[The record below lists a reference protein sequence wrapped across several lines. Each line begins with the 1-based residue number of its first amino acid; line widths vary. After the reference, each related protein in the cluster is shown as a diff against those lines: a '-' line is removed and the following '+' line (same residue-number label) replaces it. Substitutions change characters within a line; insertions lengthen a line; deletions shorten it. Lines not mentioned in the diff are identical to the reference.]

1 MSRFLNA
8 MSKLG
13 LVELPEGETPTKG
26 APADADEI
34 ERILQ
39 ETRQLMDDNS
49 AQAPAEPEDPEEPP
63 PAPVVE
69 VNADTPTEIEK
80 RAFDDIYAAAGVP
93 SAPYEA
99 EKLLRVLDGLR
110 AMDTAMR
117 KAAVMAMD
125 AADEDWTLED
135 PLLDAQRKGVVLT
148 TERTS
153 VQAVAVAA
161 QQKAE
166 ADLLAQDEYKT
177 EAAATIREQI
187 AELEGLLETELQKVA
202 EEKASIMR
210 KLEETKTGCQS
221 EIARYDAEIERLGA
235 LTLTFGNH

>member
-1 MSRFLNA
+1 MSRFLSA

-13 LVELPEGETPTKG
+13 LVELDEGQTPTKG
-26 APADADEI
+26 PPADADEI

-49 AQAPAEPEDPEEPP
+49 AQAPAEPEEPGQPP
-63 PAPVVE
+63 PAPAVV
-69 VNADTPTEIEK
+69 VDADTPTEIEK
-80 RAFDDIYAAAGVP
+80 RTFDDIYAAAGVP
-93 SAPYEA
+93 AAPYAA

-117 KAAVMAMD
+117 QAAVMAMD

-135 PLLDAQRKGVVLT
+135 PLLDAERKIGVLT

-153 VQAVAVAA
+153 VQAVSVAA

-166 ADLLAQDEYKT
+166 SDLQAQDEYKT
-177 EAAATIREQI
+177 QAASTIREQI
-187 AELEGLLETELQKVA
+187 AELEGLLENELQKVA

-210 KLEETKTGCQS
+210 QLEETKNGCQS

-235 LTLTFGNH
+235 LTQTFGNT